1 MEIKMIN
8 DKNINTTVSNI
19 SKCIENIVDGM
30 GEGERLTTKA
40 FIKKVVDE
48 TNVPVAIATGL
59 TSLCVKNCNNV
70 FQRSGRD
77 GGIYKKT
84 ADKVI
89 IGNENV
95 EEEGMDEDDIDGGQ

>member
-1 MEIKMIN
+1 MIN
-8 DKNINTTVSNI
+8 DKNINTTVSNV
-19 SKCIENIVDGM
+19 SKCVEDIVDGM
-30 GEGERLTTKA
+30 REGERLTTKM

-59 TSLCVKNCNNV
+59 TSLCVKNCSDV

-84 ADKVI
+84 GGKVI
-89 IGNENV
+89 IGNENI
-95 EEEGMDEDDIDGGQ
+95 EEDLDEDNMDGDK